1 MATVRFGI
9 VPAAGRGARLAPYRA
24 PKELIQVGYRTVDG
38 RPLPKAAVEHVL
50 HAMCAGGVAE
60 ALVVLSPEKSEVF
73 RYLGSGR
80 HLGLDLAYLCQEEA
94 HGLPH
99 ALDLA
104 TPFVA
109 GRTVCMGLPDTICAP
124 QDCFAQ
130 LLDFHEARRADLSL
144 GVFPTDQ
151 PQALAPVIID
161 PGSQRVLA
169 IVDKPEHPP
178 VSNTWG
184 IAAWSPAFTELL
196 HEFVATA
203 LRSPGPE
210 LLLTDVFVA
219 AVAAG
224 LRVHALTFE
233 SGEYYDI
240 GTSAGVVRARQWL
253 ESGSGV
259 LAGRQA

>member
-1 MATVRFGI
+1 MTSVRIGI
-9 VPAAGRGARLAPYRA
+9 VPAAGIGARLAPYRA

-50 HAMCAGGVAE
+50 HAMSDGGVDR

-80 HLGLDLAYLCQEEA
+80 HLGLDLSYVCQEEA
-94 HGLPH
+94 LGLPH

-104 TPFVA
+104 YPFVA
-109 GRTVCMGLPDTICAP
+109 GGTVCMGLPDTICAP

-130 LLDFHEARRADLSL
+130 LLEFHEARRADLSL

-151 PQALAPVIID
+151 PQALAPVVIE

-169 IVDKPEHPP
+169 IVDKPEQPP

-196 HEFVATA
+196 HEHVGDA
-203 LRSPGPE
+203 LRSRGGE
-210 LLLTDVFVA
+210 LLLSDAFVA
-219 AVAAG
+219 AVTAG
-224 LRVHALTFE
+224 LRVHALTFD

-240 GTSAGVVRARQWL
+240 GTPVGVQRARQWL
-253 ESGSGV
+253 EFPAGV
-259 LAGRQA
+259 LTGRRP